1 MHLKDSGE
9 KIVTRLSGAGL
20 CLRKNSVYC
29 LTCSLPNFNAAAPP
43 GMQGAPPALSELLLQ
58 TTVLISGEEHG
69 VRAMQKEGS

>member
-29 LTCSLPNFNAAAPP
+29 LTCSLPNFNAAPP
-43 GMQGAPPALSELLLQ
+43 QGCRELLQLGLSCFSRPQ
-58 TTVLISGEEHG
+58 C
-69 VRAMQKEGS
+69 